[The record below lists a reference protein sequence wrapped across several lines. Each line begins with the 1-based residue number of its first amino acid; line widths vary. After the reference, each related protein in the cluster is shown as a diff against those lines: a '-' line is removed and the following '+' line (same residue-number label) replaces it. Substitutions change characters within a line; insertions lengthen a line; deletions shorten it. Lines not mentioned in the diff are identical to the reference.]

1 MRRNVPWEAFQSVAE
16 YDRTHDPMLLR
27 DMVAALD
34 GWDLFAAS
42 EPELWWALSVYTF
55 LLGRF
60 PHVDSARRDGW
71 LDRIRQLCG
80 QLDITPGDR

>member
-1 MRRNVPWEAFQSVAE
+1 MSSIPWEAFQTVAE

-34 GWDLFAAS
+34 RWDLFAAS
-42 EPELWWALSVYTF
+42 QSELWWALSVYTF

-60 PHVDSARRDGW
+60 PTVGTARRDGW
-71 LDRIRQLCG
+71 LDRVRQLCG
-80 QLDITPGDR
+80 QLDITPNNR

>member
-1 MRRNVPWEAFQSVAE
+1 MSSIPWEAFQTVAE

-34 GWDLFAAS
+34 RWDLYAAS
-42 EPELWWALSVYTF
+42 QSELWWALSVYTF

-60 PHVDSARRDGW
+60 PTVGTARRDGW
-71 LDRIRQLCG
+71 LDRVRQLCG
-80 QLDITPGDR
+80 QLDITSGDR